1 MHVRKQVRSRTKA
14 MAEGAASGVGMGE
27 ALMFVV
33 WTAVCALR
41 NGTSIIIKAI
51 ASRHVVSDVV
61 VVL

>member
-1 MHVRKQVRSRTKA
+1 
-14 MAEGAASGVGMGE
+14 MGE

-51 ASRHVVSDVV
+51 ASRHVVSVV